1 MRDVGVLDSSPYPV
15 SPGTTR
21 AHRIH
26 PLPSVLIVDDDAAV
40 CKILAR
46 ILGDENYKVT
56 TSQSVQE
63 AGSLIPNGRFD
74 AYILDYRLVDG
85 TGLDIVEQLRSM
97 GNQAPVILISGY
109 ELEDLATK
117 VQPLGISE
125 IVKKP
130 FSQQTI
136 CAVLEKSIA
145 DASPASE
152 RLPIS
157 GNRPATQQARQS
169 SWKQLAILIALMT
182 AIALLIF
189 YFICR

>member
-26 PLPSVLIVDDDAAV
+26 PLPSVLIVDDAAAV

-74 AYILDYRLVDG
+74 AYILDYRLVEG
-85 TGLDIVEQLRSM
+85 NGLGIVEKIRSRGQKEP
-97 GNQAPVILISGY
+97 GNLS
-109 ELEDLATK
+109 
-117 VQPLGISE
+117 
-125 IVKKP
+125 
-130 FSQQTI
+130 
-136 CAVLEKSIA
+136 
-145 DASPASE
+145 
-152 RLPIS
+152 
-157 GNRPATQQARQS
+157 
-169 SWKQLAILIALMT
+169 
-182 AIALLIF
+182 
-189 YFICR
+189 